1 MPRQQDRAYRGNDR
15 AINRFHDTLTY
26 TRRMRDLNRDLVRKK
41 SLFALSSAIESVKRT
56 PVPPSNTISPL
67 APRNRVRPRGNFSS
81 GYRESWDQ
89 ERKLEY
95 VRRARNVCRI
105 MLVPLPLVA
114 RDASWPASTPLANPL
129 LAYQSRINA
138 KRGHATEAR
147 RRLPEDA
154 SCKNKRTG
162 SLGMSR
168 DSVLYRSLAY
178 IDTNLCPPQ
187 AVLCICH
194 IHIPISPSLSILLL
208 RVSFSSSSV
217 LPFLSS
223 PSHALPFI
231 LNRFF
236 LLFIFL
242 SLAPSVRGSPPP
254 CLCVL
259 VSLLVSDQT
268 RLYSSRSL
276 SSFLLVSP
284 RPARPSVGP
293 AVPRSRFLALSASV
307 SSPLVSSPSS
317 LSRYSFSLGSSRSLP
332 RRIPGVH
339 THRTRTCT
347 TECLSPF
354 AFAAGA
360 RGMELVH
367 AHNHA

>member
-1 MPRQQDRAYRGNDR
+1 
-15 AINRFHDTLTY
+15 
-26 TRRMRDLNRDLVRKK
+26 
-41 SLFALSSAIESVKRT
+41 
-56 PVPPSNTISPL
+56 
-67 APRNRVRPRGNFSS
+67 
-81 GYRESWDQ
+81 
-89 ERKLEY
+89 
-95 VRRARNVCRI
+95 
-105 MLVPLPLVA
+105 
-114 RDASWPASTPLANPL
+114 
-129 LAYQSRINA
+129 
-138 KRGHATEAR
+138 
-147 RRLPEDA
+147 
-154 SCKNKRTG
+154 
-162 SLGMSR
+162 MSR

-208 RVSFSSSSV
+208 RVSFSSSSA
-217 LPFLSS
+217 LPFVSS
-223 PSHALPFI
+223 PSHALSFI

-242 SLAPSVRGSPPP
+242 SLPPSVRGSPPP
-254 CLCVL
+254 RLCVL
-259 VSLLVSDQT
+259 VSLLVSNQT

-276 SSFLLVSP
+276 SSFLLVL
-284 RPARPSVGP
+284 RV
-293 AVPRSRFLALSASV
+293 LASV
-307 SSPLVSSPSS
+307 QLSLVLAFSLFLPLFPPLLVSSPSS
-317 LSRYSFSLGSSRSLP
+317 PSRYSFSLGSSLSLP

-360 RGMELVH
+360 RGMELVR

>member
-1 MPRQQDRAYRGNDR
+1 
-15 AINRFHDTLTY
+15 
-26 TRRMRDLNRDLVRKK
+26 
-41 SLFALSSAIESVKRT
+41 
-56 PVPPSNTISPL
+56 
-67 APRNRVRPRGNFSS
+67 
-81 GYRESWDQ
+81 
-89 ERKLEY
+89 
-95 VRRARNVCRI
+95 

-223 PSHALPFI
+223 PSHALSFI

-242 SLAPSVRGSPPP
+242 SLPPSVRGSPPP

-268 RLYSSRSL
+268 RLCSSRSL
-276 SSFLLVSP
+276 SSFLLVLRVLASVQLSLVLAFSLFLPLFPPLWFPP
-284 RPARPSVGP
+284 RPPSRAIASRSDRLFLSRGEFLACIHIEPERVPPSVSLRLHSQREQEGWNWS
-293 AVPRSRFLALSASV
+293 ARITTLS
-307 SSPLVSSPSS
+307 
-317 LSRYSFSLGSSRSLP
+317 
-332 RRIPGVH
+332 
-339 THRTRTCT
+339 
-347 TECLSPF
+347 TEECV
-354 AFAAGA
+354 
-360 RGMELVH
+360 MYT
-367 AHNHA
+367 